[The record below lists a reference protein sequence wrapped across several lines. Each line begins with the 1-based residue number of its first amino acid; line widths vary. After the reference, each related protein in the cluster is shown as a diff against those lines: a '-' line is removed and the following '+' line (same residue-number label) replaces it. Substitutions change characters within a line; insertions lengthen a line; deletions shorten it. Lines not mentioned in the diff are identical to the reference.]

1 MILQGWEVAASG
13 VELIGLAGMILV
25 FLSFIVKRWVWL
37 YTFNM
42 SGALLLAIYAY
53 LQGDIIFTVVEA
65 GIVMFLLYRLVN
77 ELRSQDKSKRGAAR
91 DSGSL
96 ITIK

>member
-1 MILQGWEVAASG
+1 MAASG
-13 VELIGLAGMILV
+13 VELIGLAGMVLV
-25 FLSFIVKRWVWL
+25 FLSFIVKKWVWL

-42 SGALLLAIYAY
+42 SGAILLAIYAY

-65 GIVMFLLYRLVN
+65 GIVLFLLYRLVN
-77 ELRSQDKSKRGAAR
+77 ELRAQDRSSRGAAR

-96 ITIK
+96 ITTA